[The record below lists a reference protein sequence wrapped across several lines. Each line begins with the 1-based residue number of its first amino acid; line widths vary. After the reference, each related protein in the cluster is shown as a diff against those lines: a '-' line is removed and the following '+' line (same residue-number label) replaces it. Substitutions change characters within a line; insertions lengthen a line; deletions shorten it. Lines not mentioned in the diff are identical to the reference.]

1 MPLSSN
7 KRSKAR
13 KPKEEPKE
21 VPIRVVILA
30 TERLVREVADTGG
43 SLSGAARQAIAHHLS
58 KALRGTV
65 VEPYFAEEELRS
77 VRSGPLLRYFA
88 AVVRSREEGEALVRR
103 LQALDEVETCYVEAG
118 PTPPPANPADDP
130 RNPSQG
136 LSGRCAPW
144 HRCALGLVTL
154 RGGGASCSSTWS
166 RAGPSTMTI
175 WSLPTSR

>member
-136 LSGRCAPW
+136 YLDAAPHGIDARW
-144 HRCALGLVTL
+144 A
-154 RGGGASCSSTWS
+154 WS
-166 RAGPSTMTI
+166 RSEGEGRPVRRHGAGLDPR
-175 WSLPTSR
+175 P